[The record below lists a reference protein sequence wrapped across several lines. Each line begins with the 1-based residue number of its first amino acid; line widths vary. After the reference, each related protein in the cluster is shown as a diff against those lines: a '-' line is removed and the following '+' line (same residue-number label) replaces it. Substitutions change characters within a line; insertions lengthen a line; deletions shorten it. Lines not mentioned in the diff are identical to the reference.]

1 MTVMCRGGPD
11 MTSSMPP
18 VLLLDR
24 RACLRA
30 VWALKAG
37 RPPREGVRFLS
48 VGMDRVLDTVDSVLQ
63 RAAAGQAVSPLIVRG
78 DYGEGKSH
86 TLRLIAEEAR
96 AHEFAWVI
104 VNHDRQQNLG
114 LHKPAWLLRHILW
127 EIRWNYP
134 AIDLSRWDDELSWRP
149 NYRTDRYMRTQL
161 GRNLRYLADDLR
173 SQGLRGLVI
182 CLDELENYTLL
193 TSRQKRIFGEVQDH
207 LTDAW
212 EPAVVLLF
220 AMTRSQ
226 GVTSIRGQHIY
237 PPALDETAAVAVA
250 DRILRLHSVA
260 FDWQPPSSSEKIAE
274 RAWECARSVPSGSWR
289 IFVQIVVTLLELLH
303 QNEHPIA
310 RHRAA
315 PGAPDTRVPPL
326 EGTLRPAPRA
336 LVTPPQPAQ
345 PRLQVGDRVEI
356 VGGHF
361 SGWRGRVQA
370 INGQQVHLVVEGRMP
385 TRVRVHASQVRRSRQ

>member
-1 MTVMCRGGPD
+1 

-18 VLLLDR
+18 VPLLDR

-37 RPPREGVRFLS
+37 RPPREGARFLS
-48 VGMDRVLDTVDSVLQ
+48 VGMDRILDTVDSVLQ
-63 RAAAGQAVSPLIVRG
+63 RAAAGQGVSPLVVRG

-86 TLRLIAEEAR
+86 TLRLIAEEAYAR
-96 AHEFAWVI
+96 DFAWV
-104 VNHDRQQNLG
+104 VVTHDRQHNLG

-134 AIDLSRWDDELSWRP
+134 AIDLSRWDELLSWQP
-149 NYRTDRYMRTQL
+149 DYHTDRYMRTQL

-173 SQGLRGLVI
+173 SQGLRGLVL

-193 TSRQKRIFGEVQDH
+193 AGRQKPIFREVLEH
-207 LTDAW
+207 LTVAW

-220 AMTRSQ
+220 AMTWSQ
-226 GVTSIRGQHIY
+226 GVTPISRQHIY

-250 DRILRLHSVA
+250 DRIQRLHSVA
-260 FDWQPPSSSEKIAE
+260 FDWQPPSSPEKLAE
-274 RAWECARSVPSGSWR
+274 RAWKRALSVPSGRWR

-303 QNEHPIA
+303 QNEHPIV
-310 RHRAA
+310 RQRAA
-315 PGAPDTRVPPL
+315 PAAPDTKVPPL
-326 EGTLRPAPRA
+326 EGTPRPAPRA
-336 LVTPPQPAQ
+336 PVTPPQPAR

-361 SGWRGRVQA
+361 SGWKGRVQA
-370 INGQQVHLVVEGRMP
+370 INGEQVHLVVEGRMP
-385 TRVRVHASQVRRSRQ
+385 TRVQVHVSQVRRARWWPW